1 MYALVLN
8 ESRILKWEGRN
19 KERRTKS
26 TKKKD
31 VKKTSLTKRKKVK
44 SRSRGGRTERRGK
57 QDKDIR
63 GQKQATKSS
72 PQFEC

>member
-19 KERRTKS
+19 KERTKS
-26 TKKKD
+26 MKKKD
-31 VKKTSLTKRKKVK
+31 VKKTSLMKRKKVK

-72 PQFEC
+72 PPFEC